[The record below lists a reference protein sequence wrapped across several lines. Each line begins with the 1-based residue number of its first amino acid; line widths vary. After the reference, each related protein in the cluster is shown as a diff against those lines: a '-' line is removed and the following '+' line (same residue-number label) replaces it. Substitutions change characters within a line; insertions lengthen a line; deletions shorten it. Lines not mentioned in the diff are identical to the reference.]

1 MKAIELIQN
10 DIPPVRIN
18 ETIEKALNWMDEFK
32 LNHIP
37 VVNETEYVGLLSD
50 DMVYD
55 YNQLKDPISNINFLG
70 KQQSVL
76 ENAHFF
82 QVMSLISSYKL
93 SLVPVCDEQRNYKG
107 SISTK
112 KLINVFSKQSGFNS
126 SGAVI
131 TLLVNDFDYQ
141 LSQIAQII
149 ESNDAKILSL
159 YSENLESNNQ
169 LKLTIKIS
177 DGKLGAVLQTFSRYD
192 YTVQDVFSDDEINNQ
207 SKQRYDHLMKYLNV

>member
-37 VVNETEYVGLLSD
+37 VLNETEYVGLLSD

-93 SLVPVCDEQRNYKG
+93 SVVPVCDEQRNYKG

-159 YSENLESNNQ
+159 YSENFESNNQ

-207 SKQRYDHLMKYLNV
+207 SKQRYDNLMKYLNV

>member
-55 YNQLKDPISNINFLG
+55 YNQLKDPISNINFIG

-93 SLVPVCDEQRNYKG
+93 SVVPVCDEQRNYKG

>member
-37 VVNETEYVGLLSD
+37 VVNEIEYVGLLSD

-93 SLVPVCDEQRNYKG
+93 SVVPVCDEQRNYKG

-159 YSENLESNNQ
+159 YSENFESNNQ

-207 SKQRYDHLMKYLNV
+207 SKQRYDNLMKYLNV

>member
-55 YNQLKDPISNINFLG
+55 YNHLKDPISNINFIG

-93 SLVPVCDEQRNYKG
+93 SVVPVCDEQRNYKG

-126 SGAVI
+126 IGAVI

>member
-1 MKAIELIQN
+1 
-10 DIPPVRIN
+10 
-18 ETIEKALNWMDEFK
+18 
-32 LNHIP
+32 
-37 VVNETEYVGLLSD
+37 
-50 DMVYD
+50 MVYD

-93 SLVPVCDEQRNYKG
+93 SVVPVCDEQRNYKG

>member
-55 YNQLKDPISNINFLG
+55 YNHLKDPISNINFLG

-93 SLVPVCDEQRNYKG
+93 SVVPVCDEQRNYKG

-192 YTVQDVFSDDEINNQ
+192 YTIQDVFSDDEINNQ

>member
-55 YNQLKDPISNINFLG
+55 YNHLKDPISNINFLG

-93 SLVPVCDEQRNYKG
+93 SVIPVCDEQRNYKG

-159 YSENLESNNQ
+159 YSENIESNNQ

>member
-18 ETIEKALNWMDEFK
+18 EMIEKALNWMDEFK

-93 SLVPVCDEQRNYKG
+93 SVVPVCDEQRNYKG

>member
-93 SLVPVCDEQRNYKG
+93 SVVPVCDEQRNYKG

-207 SKQRYDHLMKYLNV
+207 SKQRYDHLIKYLNV

>member
-55 YNQLKDPISNINFLG
+55 YNHLKDPISNINFLG
-70 KQQSVL
+70 KQQSIL

-93 SLVPVCDEQRNYKG
+93 SVVPVCDEQRNYKG

-169 LKLTIKIS
+169 FKLTIKIS

>member
-55 YNQLKDPISNINFLG
+55 YNHLKDPISNINFLG

-93 SLVPVCDEQRNYKG
+93 SVVPVCDEQRNYKG

-159 YSENLESNNQ
+159 YSENIESNNQ

>member
-93 SLVPVCDEQRNYKG
+93 SVVPVCDEQRNYKG

-159 YSENLESNNQ
+159 YSENFESNNQ

-207 SKQRYDHLMKYLNV
+207 SKQRYDNLMKYLNV

>member
-55 YNQLKDPISNINFLG
+55 YNHLKDPISNINFLG

-93 SLVPVCDEQRNYKG
+93 SVVPVCDEQRNYKG

-126 SGAVI
+126 SGAII

>member
-93 SLVPVCDEQRNYKG
+93 SVVPVCDEQRNYKG

>member
-93 SLVPVCDEQRNYKG
+93 SVVPVCDEQRNYKG

-131 TLLVNDFDYQ
+131 TLLVNNFDYQ

>member
-55 YNQLKDPISNINFLG
+55 YNHLKDPISNINFLG

-82 QVMSLISSYKL
+82 QIMSLISSYKL
-93 SLVPVCDEQRNYKG
+93 SVVPVCDEQRNYKG

-169 LKLTIKIS
+169 FKLTIKIS

>member
-55 YNQLKDPISNINFLG
+55 YNHLKDPISNINFLG

-93 SLVPVCDEQRNYKG
+93 SVVPVCDEQRNYKG

>member
-37 VVNETEYVGLLSD
+37 VLNETEYVGLLSD

-93 SLVPVCDEQRNYKG
+93 SVVPVCDEQRNYKG

-207 SKQRYDHLMKYLNV
+207 SKQRYDNLMKYLNV

>member
-10 DIPPVRIN
+10 DIPPVRTN

-55 YNQLKDPISNINFLG
+55 YNHLKDPISNINFLG

-93 SLVPVCDEQRNYKG
+93 SVVPVCDEQRNYKG

-112 KLINVFSKQSGFNS
+112 KIINVFSKQSGFNS
-126 SGAVI
+126 SGAII

>member
-10 DIPPVRIN
+10 DIPPVRTN

>member
-1 MKAIELIQN
+1 MKEIELIQN

-18 ETIEKALNWMDEFK
+18 ESIEKALNWMDEFK

-37 VVNETEYVGLLSD
+37 VVNEKEYVGLLSD
-50 DMVYD
+50 DMIYD
-55 YNQLKDPISNINFLG
+55 YNQLKDPISNINLLG
-70 KQQSVL
+70 NQQSVL

-82 QVMSLISSYKL
+82 QVMTLISTYNL
-93 SLVPVCDEQRNYKG
+93 SVVPVCDDQRNYIG

-126 SGAVI
+126 PGAII
-131 TLLVNDFDYQ
+131 TLLVNKIDYQ

-169 LKLTIKIS
+169 IKLTIKIS
-177 DGKLGAVLQTFSRYD
+177 DSKLGAVLQTFSRYD
-192 YTVQDVFSDDEINNQ
+192 YTVQDVFSDDEISNQ
-207 SKQRYDHLMKYLNV
+207 GKQRYDHLMKYLNV

>member
-50 DMVYD
+50 EMVYD

-93 SLVPVCDEQRNYKG
+93 SVVPVCDEQRNYKG

-207 SKQRYDHLMKYLNV
+207 SKQRYDNLMKYLNV

>member
-93 SLVPVCDEQRNYKG
+93 SVVPVCDEQRNYKG

-159 YSENLESNNQ
+159 YSESLESNNQ

>member
-55 YNQLKDPISNINFLG
+55 YNHLKDPISNINFLG

-82 QVMSLISSYKL
+82 QIMSLISSYKL
-93 SLVPVCDEQRNYKG
+93 SVVPVCDEQRNYKG

-126 SGAVI
+126 GGAVI

>member
-1 MKAIELIQN
+1 M
-10 DIPPVRIN
+10 
-18 ETIEKALNWMDEFK
+18 
-32 LNHIP
+32 
-37 VVNETEYVGLLSD
+37 
-50 DMVYD
+50 
-55 YNQLKDPISNINFLG
+55 
-70 KQQSVL
+70 
-76 ENAHFF
+76 
-82 QVMSLISSYKL
+82 
-93 SLVPVCDEQRNYKG
+93 
-107 SISTK
+107 
-112 KLINVFSKQSGFNS
+112 
-126 SGAVI
+126 
-131 TLLVNDFDYQ
+131 VNDFDYQ

>member
-10 DIPPVRIN
+10 DIPPVRTN

-55 YNQLKDPISNINFLG
+55 HNLLKDPISNINFLG

-93 SLVPVCDEQRNYKG
+93 SVVPVCDEQRNYKG

-126 SGAVI
+126 SGAII

>member
-10 DIPPVRIN
+10 DIPPVRTN

-55 YNQLKDPISNINFLG
+55 YNHLKDPISNINFLG

-93 SLVPVCDEQRNYKG
+93 SVVPVCDEQRNYKG

-126 SGAVI
+126 SGAII

>member
-93 SLVPVCDEQRNYKG
+93 SVVPVCDEQRNYKG

-131 TLLVNDFDYQ
+131 TILVNDFDYQ

>member
-93 SLVPVCDEQRNYKG
+93 SVVPVCDEQRNYKG

-192 YTVQDVFSDDEINNQ
+192 YTIQDVFSDDEINNQ

>member
-10 DIPPVRIN
+10 DIPPVRTN
-18 ETIEKALNWMDEFK
+18 ETIEKAMNWMDEFK

-37 VVNETEYVGLLSD
+37 VVNESEYVGLLSD
-50 DMVYD
+50 NMIYD
-55 YNQLKDPISNINFLG
+55 YNQIKDPISNINFLG
-70 KQQSVL
+70 KKQSVL

-82 QVMSLISSYKL
+82 QVMSLISNFNL
-93 SLVPVCDEQRNYKG
+93 SVVPVCDEQRNYKG
-107 SISTK
+107 SISSK

-126 SGAVI
+126 TGAVI
-131 TLLVNDFDYQ
+131 TLLVNDIDYQ

-159 YSENLESNNQ
+159 YSENLEVNNQ

-177 DGKLGAVLQTFSRYD
+177 GGKLGAVLQTFSRYD

>member
-10 DIPPVRIN
+10 DIPPVRTN
-18 ETIEKALNWMDEFK
+18 ETIEKAMNWMDEFK

-37 VVNETEYVGLLSD
+37 VVNESEYVGLLSD
-50 DMVYD
+50 NMIYD
-55 YNQLKDPISNINFLG
+55 YNQIKDPISNINFLG
-70 KQQSVL
+70 KKQSVL

-82 QVMSLISSYKL
+82 QVMSLISNFNL
-93 SLVPVCDEQRNYKG
+93 SVVPVCDEQRNYKG
-107 SISTK
+107 SISSK

-126 SGAVI
+126 NGAVI
-131 TLLVNDFDYQ
+131 TLLVNDIDYQ

-159 YSENLESNNQ
+159 YSENLEVNNQ

-177 DGKLGAVLQTFSRYD
+177 GGKLGAVLQTFSRYD

>member
-55 YNQLKDPISNINFLG
+55 YNHLKDPISNINFLG

-93 SLVPVCDEQRNYKG
+93 SVVPVCDEQRNYKG

-169 LKLTIKIS
+169 FKLTIKIS

-192 YTVQDVFSDDEINNQ
+192 YTVLDVFSDDEINNQ

>member
-93 SLVPVCDEQRNYKG
+93 SVVPVCDEQRNYKG

-207 SKQRYDHLMKYLNV
+207 SKQRYDHLMKYLNF

>member
-93 SLVPVCDEQRNYKG
+93 SVVPVCDEQRNYKG

-149 ESNDAKILSL
+149 PNILL
-159 YSENLESNNQ
+159 RKPL
-169 LKLTIKIS
+169 
-177 DGKLGAVLQTFSRYD
+177 RP
-192 YTVQDVFSDDEINNQ
+192 
-207 SKQRYDHLMKYLNV
+207 